1 MSISI
6 RISLEMR
13 ANYDASLGYEVL
25 QCRIRSFPDS
35 LDASAAVQDLTPAA
49 LGDTFSS

>member
-25 QCRIRSFPDS
+25 LCSIS
-35 LDASAAVQDLTPAA
+35 L
-49 LGDTFSS
+49 